1 MDNRNEQ
8 EFIRIW
14 NIAYEHILKNPKI
27 YNKISL
33 DLKSEMHLALL
44 AIELE
49 PDNYQFVP
57 EILKN
62 NILVTKFA
70 LTLKPSNMFFVPNNL
85 QHNEVMIID
94 CVEENPQI
102 IMYIS
107 PNLVKKDFLEKLKNV
122 NKESDFW
129 IKKRE
134 IEYSKS
140 MVNAIREE

>member
-1 MDNRNEQ
+1 MEKRTEQ

-14 NIAYEHILKNPKI
+14 NIAYEHILKTPKI
-27 YNKISL
+27 YNRISA

-57 EILKN
+57 DILKN
-62 NILVTKFA
+62 NPLVTKFA
-70 LTLKPSNMFFVPNNL
+70 LVLKPSNMFFVPNNL
-85 QHNEVMIID
+85 QNNEVMILE

-107 PNLVKKDFLEKLKNV
+107 PNLIKNEFLEKLRAV
-122 NKESDFW
+122 NQESDFW

-140 MVNAIREE
+140 MVNEIREQ